1 MVIGRDSDA
10 LRLLQYLRN
19 EAHRFGITF
28 HRNQRSKGFIK
39 SELDEIPNIGEAT
52 IKKLI
57 DKFKSVNVDNK
68 NTYLGSAAGCGA
80 VDKLFERGSVWQ
92 LGEVINRAHLAE
104 LFIRRLQAAIEFV
117 KSFCEV
123 PHFGGALGNQPQRV
137 V

>member
-1 MVIGRDSDA
+1 MLIGRDSDA

-57 DKFKSVNVDNK
+57 DKFKSVK
-68 NTYLGSAAGCGA
+68 GIREASLS
-80 VDKLFERGSVWQ
+80 
-92 LGEVINRAHLAE
+92 EVSM
-104 LFIRRLQAAIEFV
+104 V
-117 KSFCEV
+117 V
-123 PHFGGALGNQPQRV
+123 GNAKGQIV
-137 V
+137 FDYFSKKEKI